1 MESRSKQ
8 VGAQQEV
15 EAAAALGAPLGSLD
29 QDLEFFCEEVGEMGL
44 CSVVV
49 TGLFLLCSK
58 SMLAVNSGQSL
69 GLQVCA
75 STLDCSR
82 LS

>member
-1 MESRSKQ
+1 MESRTQQ

-29 QDLEFFCEEVGEMGL
+29 QDLEFFCGEMGL

-49 TGLFLLCSK
+49 TDLFLLCSK
-58 SMLAVNSGQSL
+58 SMLAVNSGQSSSL
-69 GLQVCA
+69 ILVP
-75 STLDCSR
+75 
-82 LS
+82 